1 MPVQVSAGTFPMLV
15 CEVAQRFPSR
25 EALVDE
31 SRRLTYSDLE
41 GAMLAS
47 AAAAAAAGIGAGDRV
62 AIWAPNSVAWVVA
75 ALGVQAR
82 GAAIVPMTTRFRG
95 EEAGFVLRASGAKLL
110 FTVRGFLGQD
120 YPQMLRRAAAEFAD
134 VPVVLLDGD
143 PVDGESSWL
152 EYVARAGEFDPG
164 DIRASIESVGSETV
178 SDVMFTSGT
187 TGTPKG
193 VLTTHRQNLLAWTD
207 YADCLL
213 LNESDRALVV
223 LPLSHNFG
231 FKAGFISSAMVG
243 GCAVMLDV
251 FDETRVMSMIQAE
264 GITILSG
271 TPTLL
276 QGVLDHPH
284 RGRYDLSTLRKGTVA
299 GTTVPVDLVQRLQS
313 ERVLPHV
320 MNGYGL
326 SECAAG
332 VALSE
337 PDDDADRVA
346 NWCGR
351 VRPHVEVRV
360 IDADLRALP
369 PGSEGE
375 ILVRSPAV
383 MLGYLGQSERTTE
396 AIDAD
401 GWLHTGDIGV
411 VDQDGYLRITGRKK
425 DMFIVGGFNTY
436 PVEIELALLEHPD
449 VLDAAVVGVPDDRL
463 GEVGAAFVVARPGS
477 DLAIDDIMV
486 WSRHRLANYK
496 VPRYVEFVPTLPRNV
511 MLKVEKPILRERAL
525 AMVSPSE
532 ESASGTTRSAS

>member
-1 MPVQVSAGTFPMLV
+1 
-15 CEVAQRFPSR
+15 
-25 EALVDE
+25 
-31 SRRLTYSDLE
+31 
-41 GAMLAS
+41 
-47 AAAAAAAGIGAGDRV
+47 
-62 AIWAPNSVAWVVA
+62 
-75 ALGVQAR
+75 
-82 GAAIVPMTTRFRG
+82 
-95 EEAGFVLRASGAKLL
+95 VLS
-110 FTVRGFLGQD
+110 
-120 YPQMLRRAAAEFAD
+120 
-134 VPVVLLDGD
+134 
-143 PVDGESSWL
+143 
-152 EYVARAGEFDPG
+152 
-164 DIRASIESVGSETV
+164 
-178 SDVMFTSGT
+178 
-187 TGTPKG
+187 
-193 VLTTHRQNLLAWTD
+193 THRQNLLAWTD

-243 GCAVMLDV
+243 GCAVMLDI

-284 RGRYDLSTLRKGTVA
+284 RAEYDLSTLRKGTIA
-299 GTTVPVDLVQRLQS
+299 GTTVPVELVQRLQA
-313 ERVLPHV
+313 EHVLPHV

-337 PDDDADRVA
+337 PDDDPDTVA

-360 IDADLRALP
+360 IDGDLRTLP

-383 MLGYLGQSERTTE
+383 MLGYLGLPERTAE

-401 GWLHTGDIGV
+401 GWLHTGDIGI
-411 VDQDGYLRITGRKK
+411 VDERGYLRITGREK

-449 VLDAAVVGVPDDRL
+449 VVDAAVVGVPDDRL
-463 GEVGAAFVVARPGS
+463 GEVGAAFVVAGPGS
-477 DLAIDDIMV
+477 DLTVDDV
-486 WSRHRLANYK
+486 VAWSRQRLANYK
-496 VPRYVEFVPTLPRNV
+496 VPRYVEFLPKLPRNV
-511 MLKVEKPILRERAL
+511 MLKVEKLILRERAL
-525 AMVSPSE
+525 AMVSPTT
-532 ESASGTTRSAS
+532 ESASGTTVP